1 MRPILHMGL
10 GWDDFHLRALVD
22 AGFATKDLV
31 LVARTRANTGWAQ
44 RNAPDAEVVY
54 LPYEEALK
62 TNPVV
67 GTTVRPAL
75 ARAAEGAGLDPWD
88 VVLSERALRRRP
100 ADVGISFANLAA
112 ETLEG
117 VVDGPTIAIAEFT
130 VTSEIV
136 LSGLVA
142 AAGGL
147 QFWPRTLRHP
157 SDRFALLSTPRGITP
172 VPRKHPVDIAQEESD
187 SLLADVVEGR
197 KRPNYFVANSQAEG
211 ASEIFRLAK
220 DRVNEFRLE
229 HGKNLQLPQVRDYVH
244 LPWLNVV
251 RGRMN
256 LRHYRTREW
265 DAAPTGRYVLFPFHV
280 QPESSVDVIA
290 PEWRDQVHA
299 AVRLADALEPHGIQL
314 VVKEHQNFIWRRD
327 PSFWEQLDAHRNIA
341 AVDPTSNTTELAVG
355 AEFTFTPTGT
365 AGLEGAVRGQRV
377 VMGAAMPWTVL
388 PNVALVRDGDAMAEF
403 VAGRGW
409 ETLAP
414 DRAALRTWWHDVH
427 LANSYPGV
435 ALDPPRFPAVMSPE
449 NLRGFGEAYA
459 EAASVVEDRSSRPA
473 GSADATA

>member
-10 GWDDFHLRALVD
+10 GWDDFHLRALLL
-22 AGFATKDLV
+22 AGFSTRDLV
-31 LVARTRANTGWAQ
+31 LVARTRANTAWVR
-44 RNAPDAEVVY
+44 RNAPGAEVVY
-54 LPYEEALK
+54 LPYEEALR

-67 GTTVRPAL
+67 GTTVRPAF
-75 ARAAEGAGLDPWD
+75 ARAARAAGLDPWD

-112 ETLEG
+112 ETLEQ
-117 VVDGPTIAIAEFT
+117 VVTEPTIAVAEFT
-130 VTSEIV
+130 VTSEVI
-136 LSGLVA
+136 LSGLVG

-157 SDRFALLSTPRGITP
+157 SDRFALISTPRGITP
-172 VPRKHPVDIAQEESD
+172 IPRAEPADVPGEVAD

-211 ASEIFRLAK
+211 GAEVFRLAK

-229 HGKNLQLPQVRDYVH
+229 RGTNLQLPQVRDYLH
-244 LPWLNVV
+244 LPWLNVA

-256 LRHYRTREW
+256 LRHYRARRW

-299 AVRLADALEPHGIQL
+299 AVRMADALARHGIQL

-327 PSFWEQLDAHRNIA
+327 PSFWAQLDAHPNVV
-341 AVDPTSNTTELAVG
+341 AVDPTSSTDELAAG
-355 AEFTFTPTGT
+355 AEFVFTPTGT
-365 AGLEGAVRGQRV
+365 AGLEAAVRSQRV
-377 VMGAAMPWTVL
+377 VMGSAMPWTVL
-388 PNVALVRDGDAMAEF
+388 PNVAHVPDGAAMDEF
-403 VAGRGW
+403 ISSRGW
-409 ETLAP
+409 DDLAP
-414 DRAALRTWWHDVH
+414 DREVLRTWWHDVH

-435 ALDPPRFPAVMSPE
+435 ALDPPRFPAVMEPE
-449 NLRGFGEAYA
+449 NLEGFGRAYA
-459 EAASVVEDRSSRPA
+459 DAASLVVSGQVPR
-473 GSADATA
+473 